1 MTDLAPLAF
10 ACHAA
15 SLCAGK
21 SAEAVT
27 VLRLPPG
34 GEFSI
39 VVLATA
45 RSERQ
50 AYTLVDEVFGFCK
63 RHKVAHKPVEG
74 EAGWYL
80 IDCHQVVVHALGEE
94 QRAYYNFEKLWKK
107 AEIVDWQ
114 AEFAKL
120 PALPEPKRKAKSE
133 TDPAAE

>member
-1 MTDLAPLAF
+1 MTDLAPLAL

-27 VLRLPPG
+27 VLRLPAG
-34 GEFSI
+34 GEFEF

-63 RHKVAHKPVEG
+63 RHHIGHKPVEG

-80 IDCHQVVVHALGEE
+80 IDCFQVVVHALGEE
-94 QRAYYNFEKLWKK
+94 QRSFYNFEKLWKK
-107 AEIVDWQ
+107 AVTVDWE
-114 AEFAKL
+114 AELAKL
-120 PALPEPKRKAKSE
+120 PALPEPTPKA
-133 TDPAAE
+133 D